1 MSEKVAQT
9 YEKPT
14 MEELGDAKSILKD
27 VFTSGSGDSFPGTE
41 DALTTT

>member
-1 MSEKVAQT
+1 MSKQASQT
-9 YEKPT
+9 YEKPSL
-14 MEELGDAKSILKD
+14 EELGDAKSILKD